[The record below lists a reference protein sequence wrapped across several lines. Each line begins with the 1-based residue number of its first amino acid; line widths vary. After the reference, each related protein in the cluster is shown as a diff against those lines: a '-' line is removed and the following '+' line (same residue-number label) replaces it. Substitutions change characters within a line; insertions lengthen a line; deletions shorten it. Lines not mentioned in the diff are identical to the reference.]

1 MLLGS
6 LGWLL
11 LSSRR
16 ALSKDLTERK
26 PDALLVGLVHRR
38 PAPEHHHAHAPLGL
52 VQRLGPVLI
61 SCVDSQKKGR
71 LALTGDIVVVEWS
84 LIQAT

>member
-52 VQRLGPVLI
+52 VQRLKA
-61 SCVDSQKKGR
+61 SAER
-71 LALTGDIVVVEWS
+71 LPTERTADGAYRRWS
-84 LIQAT
+84 AAVID